1 MIDLVIITGASKG
14 IGANIAASISKN
26 CNTLVGIGSS
36 EKIVNL
42 YTLSN
47 NCKTIS
53 IQQDISNYSETYDK
67 IDSIIS
73 NMPEKPK
80 TIGVVLCAARIG
92 QPGGLNTS
100 NLFDWDNQY
109 KSNVLGNLA
118 VVQACCKYVDSTCK
132 LRIAFFSGGGA
143 AYGYPEFSGYALTKV
158 AVVRAVENIG
168 MEFSKLNYDASIIA
182 VAPGAVETDMLATVV
197 ANGGVIKTKTNIN
210 EPTNFVQDFLLDKF
224 DSKALNGRFVHV
236 RDNLNV
242 NFDKNPELFKLRRI
256 Q

>member
-1 MIDLVIITGASKG
+1 MMDLVIITGASKG
-14 IGANIAASISKN
+14 IGANIAKSISQN
-26 CNTLVGIGSS
+26 CNTLIGIGSS
-36 EKIVNL
+36 EKICNL

-47 NCKTIS
+47 NCKIIS

-67 IDSIIS
+67 IHTIIS
-73 NMPEKPK
+73 NIPEKPK
-80 TIGVVLCAARIG
+80 TIGVVLCAARVG
-92 QPGGLNTS
+92 KPGGLNTS

-118 VVQACCKYVDSTCK
+118 VVQACCKHMDSTCK

-168 MEFSKLNYDASIIA
+168 MEFSKLDYDASIIA
-182 VAPGAVETDMLATVV
+182 VAPGAVETDMLATVI
-197 ANGGVIKTKTNIN
+197 ANGGVVKTKTDIS
-210 EPTNFVQDFLLDKF
+210 EPTNFVKNFLLDKF
-224 DSKALNGRFVHV
+224 DAKSLNGRFIHV
-236 RDNLNV
+236 RDNLDVEFN
-242 NFDKNPELFKLRRI
+242 KNPDLFKLRRV